1 MSPTVDTLVIRRPDD
16 WHLHL
21 RDGAVLE
28 SVLGHTAAQFDR
40 AIVMPN
46 LTPPVTATAQALAY
60 RERILS
66 ALAKTEYVGKF
77 EPLMTLYL
85 TDNTQPEEI
94 VRAKESGFVHGVKLY
109 PAGAT
114 TNSDAGVTD
123 LLKNCSKVL
132 AQMQESGMPLLMH
145 GEVTDPSIDLF
156 DKDQVSMFELTKLVS
171 THLK

>member
-1 MSPTVDTLVIRRPDD
+1 MSQTLTLTRPDD
-16 WHLHL
+16 WHLHF
-21 RDGAVLE
+21 RDGEQLRGTVPA
-28 SVLGHTAAQFDR
+28 TAAVFRR

-94 VRAKESGFVHGVKLY
+94 VRAKERGFVHGVKLY
-109 PAGAT
+109 RREFVISLLDRMREAGQCCEFFL
-114 TNSDAGVTD
+114 D
-123 LLKNCSKVL
+123 LAIVKPWTRTPSTWPVQGKISK
-132 AQMQESGMPLLMH
+132 SRSS
-145 GEVTDPSIDLF
+145 PS
-156 DKDQVSMFELTKLVS
+156 KCCGKSWS
-171 THLK
+171 NPCNHYA